1 MQEES
6 VKLVDMKREIRILG
20 LDDTAYSKKD
30 KSVLVVGVIYRG
42 GSYIDGLLT
51 FNVKKDG
58 SDATEKLINI
68 LEKTRHK
75 GQLQYI
81 MIKGITLAGFNFFD
95 IKEIY
100 ERTGVPVVVVMRKK
114 PNMKKFIHA
123 FEKIN
128 PLGIEAVE
136 NAGKIQKINV
146 KGKKLFVQK
155 AGLDSKDAKEIL
167 EITCLHSNIPE
178 PLRVSH
184 LIASGISRGENKARA

>member
-1 MQEES
+1 
-6 VKLVDMKREIRILG
+6 MKHEIRILA
-20 LDDTAYSKKD
+20 LDDASYSKED
-30 KSVLVVGVIYRG
+30 KKVFVVGVVYRG

-51 FNVKKDG
+51 FSVRKDG
-58 SDATEKLINI
+58 SDATEKLVKI
-68 LEKTRHK
+68 LGKTRHK

-100 ERTGVPVVVVMRKK
+100 ERTGKPVIVVMRKR
-114 PNMKKFIHA
+114 PNMKRFIRA
-123 FEKIN
+123 FENIN
-128 PLGIEAVE
+128 PVGIEAVE
-136 NAGKIQKINV
+136 NAGEIRKVNV

-155 AGLDSKDAKEIL
+155 AGLNNKDVKKIL